1 MANVEKD
8 ALTGTE
14 TTGHEWDGIRELNT
28 PLPKWWVYIFAASVV
43 WAIGYYIFMPA
54 WPTLH
59 DYTKGILDYSSR
71 AAHRAEMA
79 RVAEARSVWAD
90 RFREATVDEIAGNDE
105 LRRYAMAGGAYL
117 FADNCVPCH
126 GAGGQGGPGYPVLA
140 DDDWLWGGTREA
152 IEFSIRHGIRS
163 ESDETRYNV
172 MPVFGDDY
180 LEDEQIAQ
188 AADYVLHLSGQGGSD
203 AGHELFVDECSVC
216 HGEQGTGL
224 AEMGGPNLTDG
235 IWLYGTGSRDDV
247 MAQIRN
253 PKHGVMPAWEG
264 RLDDVAIKQLA
275 VFVHGLGGGQ

>member
-1 MANVEKD
+1 MAHVETD
-8 ALTGTE
+8 DLTGTE

-43 WAIGYYIFMPA
+43 WAVGYYIFMPA

-59 DYTKGILDYSSR
+59 DYTTGVIDYSSR

-79 RVAEARSVWAD
+79 RVAEARAVWTD

-152 IEFSIRHGIRS
+152 IEFSIRHGVRS
-163 ESDETRYNV
+163 EPDDTRYNI
-172 MPVFGDDY
+172 MPAFGDDY
-180 LEDEQIAQ
+180 LSDQDIET
-188 AADYVLHLSGQGGSD
+188 AADYVMHLSGQGGSD
-203 AGHELFVDECSVC
+203 AGHELFVTECSAC
-216 HGEQGTGL
+216 HGEDGTGL
-224 AEMGGPNLTDG
+224 QDMGGPNLTDG
-235 IWLYGTGSRDDV
+235 IWLYGSGGRDDV
-247 MAQIRN
+247 VAQIRK
-253 PKHGVMPAWEG
+253 PRHGIMPAWEG

-275 VFVHGLGGGQ
+275 VYVHSLGGGQ